1 MSGIQL
7 VLVTGFIFIGLYF
20 LIRLKKRLLDI
31 ILLFS
36 MIAAA
41 TVFVLWP
48 GVTNVIANTLGVG
61 RGADLIFYLS
71 ILIFWFVAL
80 KLYSRIRKLEQL
92 FTQIIREDALKN
104 AQEMPE
110 KNP

>member
-48 GVTNVIANTLGVG
+48 NVTNVIANTLGVG

-80 KLYSRIRKLEQL
+80 KLYARIRKLEQL

-104 AQEMPE
+104 AQTMPE
-110 KNP
+110 NKG

>member
-31 ILLFS
+31 ILLFL

-41 TVFVLWP
+41 IVFVLWP
-48 GVTNVIANTLGVG
+48 NVTNVIANKLGVG

-80 KLYSRIRKLEQL
+80 KLYARIRKLEQL
-92 FTQIIREDALKN
+92 FTQIIRDDAMKN
-104 AQEMPE
+104 AQNLPE
-110 KNP
+110 NKG

>member
-48 GVTNVIANTLGVG
+48 NVTNVIANKLGVG

-80 KLYSRIRKLEQL
+80 KLYARIRKLEQL
-92 FTQIIREDALKN
+92 FTQIVREDALKN
-104 AQEMPE
+104 AQNMPE
-110 KNP
+110 NKG

>member
-36 MIAAA
+36 LIAAA

-48 GVTNVIANTLGVG
+48 NVTNVIANKLGVG
-61 RGADLIFYLS
+61 RGADLIFYMS

-80 KLYSRIRKLEQL
+80 KLYARIRKLEQL
-92 FTQIIREDALKN
+92 FTQIVREDALKN
-104 AQEMPE
+104 AQNMPE
-110 KNP
+110 HKG